1 MAPSTAR
8 GARGGSPVQV
18 ERAAGRPTARAGV
31 GTTPRLLDVYRK
43 QILPH
48 LMSSFGYTNPYQ
60 VPRLT
65 KIVVNMGAGEA
76 AHDAKVLEE
85 AQQHLALITG
95 QKPLVTRAKKAISN
109 FHIKRGDVVG
119 LKVTLRG
126 HRMYEFLDRLVSVAL
141 PRIRD
146 FRGISPRGVDGS
158 GNYSLGLAEQ
168 TIFPEIDADKIL
180 KVLGM
185 DITIVT
191 TATQNDE
198 TLALLRAFGM
208 PFSAS

>member
-1 MAPSTAR
+1 M
-8 GARGGSPVQV
+8 
-18 ERAAGRPTARAGV
+18 
-31 GTTPRLLDVYRK
+31 TPRLLEFYQTQLVP
-43 QILPH
+43 QLT
-48 LMSSFGYTNPYQ
+48 SAFGYANPYQ
-60 VPRLT
+60 VPRLQ

-85 AQQHLALITG
+85 AQAHLATITG
-95 QKPLVTRAKKAISN
+95 QKPVVTRAKKAISN
-109 FHIKRGDVVG
+109 FHIKRGDAVG

-146 FRGISPRGVDGS
+146 FRGVSPRAVDRG
-158 GNYSLGLAEQ
+158 GNYTLGLTEQ
-168 TIFPEIDADKIL
+168 GIFPEIDSDKIA

-191 TATQNDE
+191 SARKADE
-198 TLALLRAFGM
+198 TLALLRGLGM

>member
-1 MAPSTAR
+1 MA
-8 GARGGSPVQV
+8 
-18 ERAAGRPTARAGV
+18 
-31 GTTPRLLDVYRK
+31 PRLLDYYQTQVVP
-43 QILPH
+43 QLTTQ
-48 LMSSFGYTNPYQ
+48 FGYRNMYQ

-85 AQQHLALITG
+85 AQAHLTLITG
-95 QKPLVTRAKKAISN
+95 QKPVVTRAKKAISN
-109 FHIKRGDVVG
+109 FHIKEGDAVG

-126 HRMYEFLDRLVSVAL
+126 HRMYEFLDRLVNVAL

-146 FRGISPRGVDGS
+146 FRGVSPRGADRG

-168 TIFPEIDADKIL
+168 AIFPEIDSDKVA

-191 TATQNDE
+191 TASKPE
-198 TLALLRAFGM
+198 EALVLLRHLGM

>member
-1 MAPSTAR
+1 M
-8 GARGGSPVQV
+8 
-18 ERAAGRPTARAGV
+18 
-31 GTTPRLLDVYRK
+31 TPRLLDVYQKHVVPRL
-43 QILPH
+43 I
-48 LMSSFGYTNPYQ
+48 STFGFTNPYE

-65 KIVVNMGAGEA
+65 KIVVNMGTGEA

-85 AQQHLALITG
+85 AQTHLSLITG
-95 QKPLVTRAKKAISN
+95 QKPLITRAKKAISN
-109 FHIKRGDVVG
+109 FHIKRGDAVG

-146 FRGISPRGVDGS
+146 FRGVSSRGVDGF
-158 GNYSLGLAEQ
+158 GNYSLGLEEQ
-168 TIFPEIDADKIL
+168 SIFPEIDADKVT

-191 TATQNDE
+191 TAQQNEE
-198 TLALLRAFGM
+198 TLALLRALGM
-208 PFSAS
+208 PFSTS